1 MSKIQAVEIQKQM
14 FATEDGKQFATLEA
28 AEKHQARIDAGEF
41 EVQIPADVQA
51 YINANGLT
59 GRAVA
64 QAANAI
70 SKFRKFLDGW
80 DGEEVPFNQEAADKA
95 AAKAAKGEKSEA
107 AAPEA
112 VEADND
118 LL

>member
-1 MSKIQAVEIQKQM
+1 MSKIQAVEVQKQV
-14 FATEDGKQFATLEA
+14 FCTEDGKQFATLEA

-64 QAANAI
+64 QAVNGIAR
-70 SKFRKFLDGW
+70 FRKFLDSW
-80 DGEEVPFNQEAADKA
+80 DGEEVAFNQEAADKA
-95 AAKAAKGEKSEA
+95 AAKVAKGEKSE